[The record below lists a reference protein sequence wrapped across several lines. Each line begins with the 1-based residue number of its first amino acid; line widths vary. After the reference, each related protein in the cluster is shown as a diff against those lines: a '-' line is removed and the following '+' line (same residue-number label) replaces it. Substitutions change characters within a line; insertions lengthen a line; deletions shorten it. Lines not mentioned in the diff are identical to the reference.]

1 MNLNP
6 INGIF
11 LFMNNIFYKKAVE
24 TYINAYNNFDVEGML
39 SQMHPEI
46 KFENISNGQITL
58 TTNGIEELKNQAL
71 QAKELFK
78 ERKQTALNMV
88 IRENEVEVEIDYFGI
103 LAQDLPNGMKADD
116 KIELKGKSIFK
127 FKEDKFIELKDI
139 S

>member
-1 MNLNP
+1 
-6 INGIF
+6 
-11 LFMNNIFYKKAVE
+11 MNNIFYKKAVE

-39 SQMHPEI
+39 SQMHPKI

-58 TTNGIEELKNQAL
+58 TTNGIDELKNQAQ

-88 IRENEVEVEIDYFGI
+88 IRENEIEVEIDYFGI
-103 LAQDLPNGMKADD
+103 LAQDLPNGMKADN